1 MTIRQGVEGDVRD
14 WFAGYLDAFT
24 SLARGARTDSEALLA
39 FYGVPLVMLSEER
52 CSALM
57 DRSAVIGAVQ
67 TLVAGLRRVDYAGSI
82 VHRLD
87 VRPLNARAAIINGIF
102 SRYDR
107 EGGELE
113 RLGATYL
120 VAKTDDG
127 WRFTSIVVT
136 PA

>member
-1 MTIRQGVEGDVRD
+1 MMGRQGVEGDVRD
-14 WFAGYLDAFT
+14 WFAGYLHAFT
-24 SLARGARTDSEALLA
+24 SLARGERADPEALLD

-52 CSALM
+52 CSTLM

-67 TLVAGLRRVDYAGSI
+67 SLVDGLRRMDYAGSI

-87 VRPLNARAAIINGIF
+87 VRPLNTRAALVDGMF

-107 EGGELE
+107 KGGELE

-127 WRFTSIVVT
+127 WRFASIVVT
-136 PA
+136 AA